1 MAPVITADQVKT
13 LREKTGAGMME
24 CKAALSEAK
33 GDLDE
38 AVTIL
43 RKRGVAQAAK
53 RSGRTTG
60 EGLVATRLS
69 ADGRTGVIAEVN
81 CETDFVALTEGFQ
94 KLVSDVMSALLA
106 ADAST
111 DLNSLIAPGSALARQ
126 VTETITNTGE
136 NITISR
142 VGRIQAAGGV
152 LGTYIHLGGKIG
164 VLLKL
169 AGVPDGKTQS
179 DVVATLVK
187 ELAMQIAAASPQY
200 ASRDAIPADVIEKEK
215 SVYRAQ
221 MESSGKPAQVIEK
234 IVEGKLG
241 SFFGQSVLREQ
252 ASIRDPKVTVA
263 QMLDAASKS
272 LGGTLTVPEFLRFK
286 VGESQ

>member
-24 CKAALSEAK
+24 CKAALSEAN
-33 GDLDE
+33 GDLEE

-43 RKRGVAQAAK
+43 RKRGVAHAAK

-60 EGLVATRLS
+60 QGVVATRLS
-69 ADGRTGVIAEVN
+69 SDGRTGVIAEVN
-81 CETDFVALTEGFQ
+81 CETDFVARTEGFQ
-94 KLVSDVMSALLA
+94 KLVSDVVSALLA
-106 ADAST
+106 ADAGT
-111 DLNSLIAPGSALARQ
+111 DPTSLLAPGSALAHQ
-126 VTETITNTGE
+126 VTATITTTGE

-152 LGTYIHLGGKIG
+152 LGTYIHLDGKIG

-169 AGVPDGKTQS
+169 TGVPDGKAQS
-179 DVVATLVK
+179 EVVTTLVK

-200 ASRDAIPADVIEKEK
+200 ASRDAIPADAIEKEK

-241 SFFGQSVLREQ
+241 SFYGQSVLPEQ
-252 ASIRDPKVTVA
+252 PSIRDPKVTVA

-272 LGGTLTVPEFLRFK
+272 LGGPLAVPEFLRFK

>member
-24 CKAALSEAK
+24 CKAALSEAN

-81 CETDFVALTEGFQ
+81 CETDFVARTEGFQ

-126 VTETITNTGE
+126 VTQTITNTGE
-136 NITISR
+136 NISISR
-142 VGRIQAAGGV
+142 FGRIQAAGGV

-164 VLLKL
+164 VLLRL
-169 AGVPDGKTQS
+169 AGVPEGKAKS
-179 DVVATLVK
+179 DVVTTLVK

-241 SFFGQSVLREQ
+241 SFFGQSVLPEQ

-272 LGGTLTVPEFLRFK
+272 VGGTLTAPEFLRFK